1 MLQLILK
8 DSALSEIPRYLLAA
22 AMPLLVTVIS
32 AIQLPLMYKF
42 GAEKAR
48 LIFVALYFIVFAFFS
63 YVGGNKDLIAGFID
77 RLISLDLRIIG
88 LVVMGVTVLLN
99 ALSFTLS
106 VAIYA
111 KKEF

>member
-1 MLQLILK
+1 
-8 DSALSEIPRYLLAA
+8 
-22 AMPLLVTVIS
+22 
-32 AIQLPLMYKF
+32 
-42 GAEKAR
+42 
-48 LIFVALYFIVFAFFS
+48 
-63 YVGGNKDLIAGFID
+63 VGGNKDLIAGFID

-88 LVVMGVTVLLN
+88 LVVMGVAVLLN